1 MPGLRPE
8 GRCSLRTARAARV
21 PGGAGIATAA
31 RAAALAVLSLF
42 FLGTPVFSAP
52 TVRIK
57 DIADLR
63 GVRQNQLV
71 GIGLVTG
78 LAGRGDSPNSELLK
92 AAIANLVSNF
102 GFRIQAADVRSRNC
116 AVVTVSCL
124 IPSFVRP
131 GETVDVTVSSI
142 GDART
147 LEGGVLLQTPLQG
160 ANGQVYALAQGR
172 IFSSPAAAANGQG
185 TVGTIPEGAIIEQEV
200 VSGFL
205 SGDSLSIL
213 LRSPDFVT
221 ANSVGEAIRQAY
233 PDIFLRT
240 VDASMIE
247 VTVPEERRDDPV
259 AFIAELES
267 IELTPE
273 ASNRVVIDST
283 SGVIIFGERVRI
295 GKVAVSYKDISV
307 NVSPYRAAAALQE
320 QQSEQNFV
328 IQETTTVEDLVETL
342 KTIGLDTQAIIHI
355 VKAIDKAGSLY
366 GTLVVQ

>member
-1 MPGLRPE
+1 LKA
-8 GRCSLRTARAARV
+8 ARAARA
-21 PGGAGIATAA
+21 PGGAGITTAA
-31 RAAALAVLSLF
+31 GAAALAALSLF
-42 FLGTPVFSAP
+42 LLSIPVFSAP

-124 IPSFVRP
+124 IPSFVRA
-131 GETVDVTVSSI
+131 GETADVTVSSI

-172 IFSSPAAAANGQG
+172 IFSSPAANGQG
-185 TVGTIPEGAIIEQEV
+185 TVGTIPEGAIVEQEV

-221 ANSVGEAIRQAY
+221 ANTVGEAIRQAY

-273 ASNRVVIDST
+273 ASNRVVIDSS

>member
-1 MPGLRPE
+1 MKAT
-8 GRCSLRTARAARV
+8 RTAFAS
-21 PGGAGIATAA
+21 GGVGRTVLL
-31 RAAALAVLSLF
+31 ALLSLF
-42 FLGTPVFSAP
+42 LLYTPVFSAP

-102 GFRIQAADVRSRNC
+102 GFRIEAADVRSRNC

-124 IPSFVRP
+124 IPPFVRA

-172 IFSSPAAAANGQG
+172 IFSPPGAAANGR
-185 TVGTIPEGAIIEQEV
+185 TVGTVPAGAIIEQEV

-233 PDIFLRT
+233 PDIRLRT

-247 VTVPEERRDDPV
+247 ITVPEERRDDPV

-273 ASNRVVIDST
+273 ASNRVVIDSA

-307 NVSPYRAAAALQE
+307 DVSPYRAPAPWEE

-328 IQETTTVEDLVETL
+328 FEETTTVEDLVETL

-355 VKAIDKAGSLY
+355 MKAIDKAGSLY